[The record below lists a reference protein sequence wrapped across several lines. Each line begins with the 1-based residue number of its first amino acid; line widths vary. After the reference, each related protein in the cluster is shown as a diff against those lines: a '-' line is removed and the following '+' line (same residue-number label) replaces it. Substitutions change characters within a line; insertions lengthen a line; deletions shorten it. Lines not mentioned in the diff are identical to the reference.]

1 MTSTVG
7 TGGRFGNH
15 FIRNLAVSILA
26 KTHNLKVSYTYTNE
40 INSLGISLFT
50 GSNIHRKYTQL
61 TDSNYM
67 AYLNMQ
73 TITTNFTCSAFFQ
86 TKDICNLLYSYL
98 RNSITQE
105 SIMKSNPFVSRYSKN
120 KDIFVHIRLGDV
132 VQYNPG
138 LEYYNKVL
146 MNLVEKEHGDIYISS
161 DSPTHDICKSL
172 LEKYRAKLV
181 QYNELDTI
189 RFATTCKYLV
199 LSHGSFSAILGYL
212 GFFSEIYYPK
222 YDSKKMWYGDMFS
235 IPGWNEV

>member
-67 AYLNMQ
+67 TYLNIP
-73 TITTNFTCSAFFQ
+73 TITTNFTCSAYFQ

-105 SIMKSNPFVSRYSKN
+105 SIMKSNPFLSRYSKN

-212 GFFSEIYYPK
+212 GFFSEIYYSK